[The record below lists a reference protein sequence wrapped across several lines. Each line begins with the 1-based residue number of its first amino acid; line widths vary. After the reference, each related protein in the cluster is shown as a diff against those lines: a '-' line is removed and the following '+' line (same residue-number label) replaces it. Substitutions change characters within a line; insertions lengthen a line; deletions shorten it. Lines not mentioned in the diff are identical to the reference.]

1 MRILVANDDGIQSPG
16 LEHLVRMAATLGEVW
31 VVAPAS
37 QCSAMSQRIS
47 VFGSLE
53 LREVQD
59 YPVPGVH
66 AWTVNGSPADCV
78 KVGLACVLPQK
89 PDLVFSGINQGYNVG
104 TDILYSGTIGVTM
117 EALTNGIPAIAF
129 SAENTEDLRVADAW
143 MLPILRKLRDRPIAP
158 YEVWNLNFP
167 SCEPEELRGVLYE
180 RFPSAKQF
188 YHNRYTPEVLPDG
201 GTRLRLWSD
210 RCTAAEPGSDMQAV
224 FDRYISVGKVSCALL
239 KQNHT
244 AAAQS
249 GG

>member
-1 MRILVANDDGIQSPG
+1 MKILVANDDGIRSPG

-53 LREVQD
+53 LRQVPD

-66 AWTVNGSPADCV
+66 AWTVDGSPADCV

-89 PDLVFSGINQGYNVG
+89 PDFVFSGINQGYNVG

-117 EALTNGIPAIAF
+117 EALANGIPAIAF
-129 SAENTEDLRVADAW
+129 SAESTEDLRVADAW
-143 MLPILRKLRDRPIAP
+143 MLPILQQLQDRPIAP

-167 SCEPEELRGVLYE
+167 SCEPGELQGVLYD

-188 YHNRYTPEVLPDG
+188 YHNRYTPEPLPDG
-201 GTRLRLWSD
+201 GQRLRLWSD
-210 RCTAAEPGSDMQAV
+210 RCAAAEPGSDMQAV
-224 FDRYISVGKVSCALL
+224 FDRYISVGKVRCALL
-239 KQNHT
+239 QQNDT
-244 AAAQS
+244 ATAQAR
-249 GG
+249 